1 MYKKYAIFDQGG
13 PVSWEREGML
23 NVFRLC
29 TFFSRM
35 TSILGGRKKE
45 NVQKYRKTSILR
57 EGGIIVQKTWEDQ
70 YLEGRKKFKCT
81 KVMQMFA
88 FL

>member
-1 MYKKYAIFDQGG
+1 M
-13 PVSWEREGML
+13 
-23 NVFRLC
+23 
-29 TFFSRM
+29 
-35 TSILGGRKKE
+35 GGRKKE